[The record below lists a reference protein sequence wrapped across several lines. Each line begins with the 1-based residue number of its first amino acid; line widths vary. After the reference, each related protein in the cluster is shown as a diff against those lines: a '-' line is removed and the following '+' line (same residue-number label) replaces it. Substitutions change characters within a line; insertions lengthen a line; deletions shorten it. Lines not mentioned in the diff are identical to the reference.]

1 MTELVIWAQNVCRS
15 TMSLYREVKRQCA
28 CPVLVVVRQSKHG
41 EAARRI
47 REKQGQSATAYSDV
61 VDFVWDGKLGTGMDI
76 LKAHSGDGAVHV
88 FSGYQV
94 SAAVRQL
101 ICEAHVRGLK
111 TAVYDEAPCPVCVGL
126 KAMLKR
132 VYYRWVLPLK
142 VRRVTEAADL
152 FLSASGRY
160 CEKELIRLGWTKDKI
175 IPFGYASEVD
185 QVCPKDGIRVKN
197 GRGDGPLHVL
207 HTGIE
212 SAYRDVETLKRA
224 MGMLDEGGVRAELR
238 CTGGGVSTD
247 ELKQLFEWA
256 DVLVA
261 CGLCE
266 PWGMRVNDAIHA
278 GLPVIVSDG
287 MGVAGLVKELGCG
300 CVYGK
305 GNARELA
312 DALKKMTTG
321 DDGFW
326 RALGSGVARA
336 HAAYTPAA
344 RARVFLEC
352 VTAR

>member
-1 MTELVIWAQNVCRS
+1 MTELVIWAQSVCRS

-28 CPVLVVVRQSKHG
+28 CPVLVVVRQSEHG
-41 EAARRI
+41 EAARQV
-47 REKQGQSATAYSDV
+47 REKQGQSANAYSDV
-61 VDFVWDGKLGTGMDI
+61 VDFVWDGKIGTGMDI
-76 LKAHSGDGAVHV
+76 LKAHSGVGAVHV

-94 SAAVRQL
+94 SAVVRQL
-101 ICEAHVRGLK
+101 ICEAHARGLK
-111 TAVYDEAPCPVCVGL
+111 AAVYDEAPCPVCMGL
-126 KAMLKR
+126 KALAKR
-132 VYYRWVLPLK
+132 IYYRWVLPLK
-142 VRRVTEAADL
+142 VRRVTKAADL
-152 FLSASGRY
+152 FLSASGGY

-175 IPFGYASEVD
+175 IPFGYASEVG
-185 QVCPKDGIRVKN
+185 QVFPKDGLHLKN

-224 MGMLDEGGVRAELR
+224 MEMLGECGVCAELR

-247 ELKQLFEWA
+247 ELTQLFEWA
-256 DVLVA
+256 DVFVA

-278 GLPVIVSDG
+278 GLPVVVSDG
-287 MGVAGLVKELGCG
+287 MGVAGLVKEFGCG

-312 DALKKMTTG
+312 EALTKMATG
-321 DDGFW
+321 DDEFL
-326 RALGSGVARA
+326 RALESGVARA
-336 HAAYTPAA
+336 HAAYAPEA

>member
-41 EAARRI
+41 EEARRI

-61 VDFVWDGKLGTGMDI
+61 VDFVWDGRLGTGMDI

-142 VRRVTEAADL
+142 VRRVTKAADL

-185 QVCPKDGIRVKN
+185 QVCMKDGIRVKN

-224 MGMLDEGGVRAELR
+224 MG
-238 CTGGGVSTD
+238 
-247 ELKQLFEWA
+247 
-256 DVLVA
+256 
-261 CGLCE
+261 
-266 PWGMRVNDAIHA
+266 
-278 GLPVIVSDG
+278 
-287 MGVAGLVKELGCG
+287 LVKEFGCG

-312 DALKKMTTG
+312 DVLTKMATG

>member
-1 MTELVIWAQNVCRS
+1 MTELVIWAQSVCRS

-41 EAARRI
+41 EAARQL
-47 REKQGQSATAYSDV
+47 RERQGQAAEAYSDV
-61 VDFVWDGKLGTGMDI
+61 VDFVWDGKIGTGMDI
-76 LKAHSGDGAVHV
+76 LKAHSGVGAVHV

-111 TAVYDEAPCPVCVGL
+111 TAVYDEAPCPMCVGL
-126 KAMLKR
+126 KALAKR
-132 VYYRWVLPLK
+132 IYYHWVLPLK
-142 VRRVTEAADL
+142 VRPVTKAADL

-160 CEKELIRLGWTKDKI
+160 CEKELIRLGWAKDKI
-175 IPFGYASEVD
+175 IPFGYASEVG
-185 QVCPKDGIRVKN
+185 QACLKDGISLKN
-197 GRGDGPLHVL
+197 GREDDSLHVL

-212 SAYRDVETLKRA
+212 SEYRDVETLKRA
-224 MGMLDEGGVRAELR
+224 MEMLGECGVRAELR
-238 CTGGGVSTD
+238 RTGGGVSTD

-278 GLPVIVSDG
+278 GLPVVVSDG
-287 MGVAGLVKELGCG
+287 MGVAGLVKEFGCG
-300 CVYGK
+300 RVYGK
-305 GNARELA
+305 GNVRELA
-312 DALKKMTTG
+312 DALTKMATS
-321 DDGFW
+321 DDGFR

-336 HAAYTPAA
+336 HAAYAPEA